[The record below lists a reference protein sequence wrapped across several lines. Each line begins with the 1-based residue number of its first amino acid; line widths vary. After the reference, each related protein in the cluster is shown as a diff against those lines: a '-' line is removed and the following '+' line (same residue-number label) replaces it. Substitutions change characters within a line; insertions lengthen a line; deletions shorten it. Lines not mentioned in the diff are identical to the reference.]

1 MYADNTTVC
10 CIGEIADTDIAQLN
24 AALQEL
30 HAWCLNNLS
39 TLHPWNW
46 NFIALLY
53 SNLNICFNYTCI

>member
-1 MYADNTTVC
+1 MYADNTTVY

-46 NFIALLY
+46 NIINFKFYRFTI
-53 SNLNICFNYTCI
+53 